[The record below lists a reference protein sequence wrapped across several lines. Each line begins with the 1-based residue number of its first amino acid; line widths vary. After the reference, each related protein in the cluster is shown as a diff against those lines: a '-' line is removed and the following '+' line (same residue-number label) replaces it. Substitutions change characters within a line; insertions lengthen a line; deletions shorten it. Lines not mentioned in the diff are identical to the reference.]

1 MEEATRVT
9 FAGGRN
15 IAMKVPPHQWEATVA
30 FYRDTVGLPTFDHDP
45 TTPPSVGFIFGGN
58 RLWIDRVE
66 SVSHAEL
73 WLELTTEDVPG
84 AAAYLDAAGV
94 VRRDEIE
101 PLPEDHEGFWIANPA
116 SIIHMVARPEAS

>member
-1 MEEATRVT
+1 MSEQLPPD
-9 FAGGRN
+9 FSGGRN

-30 FYRDTVGLPTFDHDP
+30 FYRDIVGLPTFAHEP
-45 TTPPSVGFIFGGN
+45 TEPPSVGFVFGGN

-73 WLELTTEDVPG
+73 WLELTTPDVP
-84 AAAYLDAAGV
+84 AAAEHLRAAGV

-101 PLPEDHEGFWIANPA
+101 PLPDDHEGFWIANPA
-116 SIIHMVARPEAS
+116 GIIHMVAKPDTP